1 MQPLHPIP
9 DFIKALADK
18 GFDTSKVTPFQVWEA
33 LRGVKKNS
41 DANQL
46 KAGLEPLFCTSPEE
60 IAIFSGVFEAW
71 LPALSKVAG
80 QDIPRFGG
88 ILLILLV
95 FATLLSGVVY
105 QWVLPS
111 ATGCTNP
118 GSSNYDP
125 FARRACEDCCRENP
139 YKGLVACMDTSAIN
153 FNPNAR
159 VPCEDCCSYRGCMDQ
174 KALNYNVKA
183 RISCTSCCEYPGFA
197 ALADQSDRSFAAF
210 KTKLEP
216 TVIDLPPGLE
226 VIPTNGWFFWY
237 KWKILL
243 ATLGLSWSLA
253 FVTARVVFLRRKQNL
268 IPLVSPTTAVPG
280 LRIPAKTRLHFEKHP
295 GFADVKGLFLKEK
308 SRSKGAKT
316 NKYLFF
322 LEKEHTQAH
331 FSVWLDQL
339 FLELKTAKVAIERF
353 LVDTSTGKVY
363 NEQHQEGTT
372 MDALFR
378 DHGGAIALLF
388 TSEETRILPRLPW
401 KDQAV
406 LTCLSPRDWD
416 DSVLQLGS
424 ATVLAPASLEG
435 LQAVLEG
442 FRGKFTVRP
451 EEWMAEA
458 EKFPATFAPK
468 PGLILEEL
476 DRCFSEDIRR
486 WIAACALAPELSWEF
501 TLAIGKALFQNR
513 WETLSHESLL
523 RVFQLPWF
531 AEGRIPEEA
540 RLLLAK
546 HPLLTEDVRKKTH
559 AAIAGVLRDYP
570 TSGSQTARAKDLAK
584 IHESWSRNGAIA
596 ADKEA
601 ARLQKK
607 EMVAPKKLPL
617 DASVV
622 TGSVLAILF
631 LLLTQVKIAIFDT
644 AFLLPGS
651 PVLYSW
657 SDDNAQRTLNESE
670 DLYRFLRYLELYA
683 LDEAAL
689 TLETLFLNDPSDSV
703 SLQQLEKGLELAYAG
718 IYNQALELHRNEYY
732 NLSVSLV
739 NRMHQSIQKSLAGHG
754 IALSSLYD
762 GFEPLS
768 LQPIRLWY
776 LMGLNFFQLGDPIT
790 AGMYQEAIE
799 RNSLP
804 AGAEEVR
811 IPNLSHLLTYDAVDT
826 FSQGRLRVKSN
837 GKYGFLDEQGLPVP
851 DSLGEAFVFDFAYN
865 FFNGKALVKQ
875 DNRFSFVD
883 KDLRVLQSNNFVT
896 WNPAMDSL
904 SGQFGFKDE
913 NDNWVI
919 APQYLEV
926 FPFSGD
932 LARVRRPDGR
942 MSWIQRNGRWFT
954 PYSFDEVRDFSFGY
968 AAARM
973 GNQWGY
979 VDLSGD
985 LRIACRFDAAGD
997 FERNYRASVNWK
1009 DRTFEVNVNGLCTS
1023 RECPEKVF
1031 SVLVLDAERLTPVP
1045 RARFYN
1051 ATWGTYYTDKE
1062 GDFTLNMPELNLPL
1076 SVRFFVVADG
1086 YTGGTYLIHFS
1097 EAENAL
1103 RILLE

>member
-1 MQPLHPIP
+1 LQPLYPIP
-9 DFIKALADK
+9 EFIKALADK
-18 GFDTSKVTPFQVWEA
+18 GFDTSRVSPLQVWDA
-33 LRGVKKNS
+33 LKGVKQNS

-46 KAGLEPLFCTSPEE
+46 RVRLESLFCTSPEE
-60 IAIFSGVFEAW
+60 IAVFSEVFDAW
-71 LPALSKVAG
+71 LPVLSKVAG
-80 QDIPRFGG
+80 QDPPRFGG
-88 ILLILLV
+88 IFLILLV
-95 FATLLSGVVY
+95 FATLLSGVVF

-118 GSSNYDP
+118 ESSNYDP
-125 FARRACEDCCRENP
+125 FARRSCEDCCKENP

-183 RISCTSCCEYPGFA
+183 RISCTSCCEYPNYT

-216 TVIDLPPGLE
+216 IVIDLPPGLE
-226 VIPTNGWFFWY
+226 VISTHGWFFWY

-243 ATLGLSWSLA
+243 ATLGVCWSLA
-253 FVTARVVFLRRKQNL
+253 FVAARVVFLRRRQEVTPNL
-268 IPLVSPTTAVPG
+268 PPIAAVSG
-280 LRIPAKTRLHFEKHP
+280 LRIPAKTRLHVEKHP

-331 FSVWLDQL
+331 FSIWVDQL
-339 FLELKTAKVAIERF
+339 FLELKTSKVAIERF
-353 LVDTSTGKVY
+353 FMDIATGEVF
-363 NEQHQEGTT
+363 NEQHKEGIA
-372 MDALFR
+372 MEELFR
-378 DHGGAIALLF
+378 QHASAIALLF

-458 EKFPATFAPK
+458 EKFPAAFAPK

-486 WIAACALAPELSWEF
+486 WIAACALGPELSWEF

-523 RVFQLPWF
+523 SVFQLPWF
-531 AEGRIPEEA
+531 AEGRIPEA
-540 RLLLAK
+540 VRLLLTQ
-546 HPLLTEDVRKKTH
+546 HPLLTDDVRKKTH

-570 TSGSQTARAKDLAK
+570 IVGSQAARVKDLAK
-584 IHESWSRNGAIA
+584 IHEVLSREPGKQTE
-596 ADKEA
+596 KEEV
-601 ARLQKK
+601 RLQKK
-607 EMVAPKKLPL
+607 GRSGFRKFPL

-622 TGSVLAILF
+622 AGGVLAILF
-631 LLLTQVKIAIFDT
+631 LLMPQVKIPVFDT

-657 SDDNAQRTLNESE
+657 SDNNAQRSLSQSE

-689 TLETLFLNDPSDSV
+689 TLGTLFLKDPSDSV
-703 SLQQLEKGLELAYAG
+703 SLPQLEKALELAYAG

-739 NRMHQSIQKSLAGHG
+739 NRMHQAVQKSLAGHG

-776 LMGLNFFQLGDPIT
+776 LMGLNFFQLGDPNT

-811 IPNLSHLLTYDAVDT
+811 IPNLSHLLIYDAVDT

-875 DNRFSFVD
+875 DNHFSFVD
-883 KDLRVLQSNNFVT
+883 KDLRVLQSNNFVS

-904 SGQFGFKDE
+904 SGQFGFRDE
-913 NDNWVI
+913 NGNWVI

-942 MSWIQRNGRWFT
+942 MSWIQRNGRMFT

-985 LRIACRFDAAGD
+985 LRIACRFDTAGD
-997 FERNYRASVNWK
+997 FERTYRASVNWK
-1009 DRTFEVNVNGLCTS
+1009 GRMFDININGLCVS

-1045 RARFYN
+1045 RVRFYN
-1051 ATWGTYYTDKE
+1051 ATWGTYYSDKE
-1062 GDFTLNMPELNLPL
+1062 GVFSLKMPELNLPL
-1076 SVRFFVVADG
+1076 SARFFVVADG

-1097 EAENAL
+1097 ATENAL